1 MENDV
6 GTRILLNRSLTV
18 LSEMYMDGRGH
29 YLGKV
34 IFDPYEPPDKGASLY
49 VPVPNLSSEPNK
61 KSKYFEYRTNN
72 LNNI

>member
-1 MENDV
+1 
-6 GTRILLNRSLTV
+6 
-18 LSEMYMDGRGH
+18 MYMDGRGH